1 MKIFEI
7 TILGCLSIN
16 SGLFMVL
23 RISKLGTLS
32 QKNFAKNFESDQNQ
46 GQPEPFN
53 FANVGNFV
61 RGQLDASVNTTSNVK

>member
-1 MKIFEI
+1 MSIGHLRSFYGFEDFKARDS
-7 TILGCLSIN
+7 ILEKFC
-16 SGLFMVL
+16 
-23 RISKLGTLS
+23 RE
-32 QKNFAKNFESDQNQ
+32 NFESDQNQ